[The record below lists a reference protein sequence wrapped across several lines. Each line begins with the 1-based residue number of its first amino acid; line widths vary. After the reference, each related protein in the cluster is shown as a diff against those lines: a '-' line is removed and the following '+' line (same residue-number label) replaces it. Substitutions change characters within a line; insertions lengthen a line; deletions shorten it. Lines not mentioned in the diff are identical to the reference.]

1 MFDDDLRGGLAP
13 ATWDLSRDIDF
24 DAVEVDKLTPEW
36 IVRVRDVCLAE
47 LSGLEVTEP
56 LLRDFHDDPGF
67 HGFVSVWLCEEMGH
81 HLVLRRYLERTGH
94 PVERVRLPAHQ
105 PAAFRSPAIDTL
117 TLRFCAERRLAE
129 RYGELS
135 AEAPEP
141 VLRRIFA
148 ILAVDELRHAAVYA
162 RYLRQAVE
170 GDPAVLPAVLRMAL
184 WAMRIGH
191 RDSRRAAGAAVAPA
205 ASRGSDPH
213 FFDRM
218 MKVYRTLAPAMT
230 GLASGCVGGTTA
242 LGAAG

>member
-1 MFDDDLRGGLAP
+1 MVDDNLDGGLAP

-24 DAVEVDKLTPEW
+24 DAVEVDKLSPEW

-56 LLRDFHDDPGF
+56 LLRDFPDDAGF
-67 HGFVSVWLCEEMGH
+67 HGFVSVWVCEEMRH
-81 HLVLRRYLERTGH
+81 HLVLRRYLERAGH
-94 PVERVRLPAHQ
+94 PVEKARFPVLQ
-105 PAAFRSPAIDTL
+105 SAAFRSPAIDTL

-148 ILAVDELRHAAVYA
+148 ILAVDELRHAAVYG
-162 RYLRQAVE
+162 RYLRHAVE
-170 GDPAVLPAVLRMAL
+170 GDPSVLPAVLRMAL

-191 RDSRRAAGAAVAPA
+191 RDSRRAEGTAMAPD
-205 ASRGSDPH
+205 ASRGGDPH

-218 MKVYRTLAPAMT
+218 MRVYRALAPAVT
-230 GLASGCVGGTTA
+230 GMASGSVTGPTA